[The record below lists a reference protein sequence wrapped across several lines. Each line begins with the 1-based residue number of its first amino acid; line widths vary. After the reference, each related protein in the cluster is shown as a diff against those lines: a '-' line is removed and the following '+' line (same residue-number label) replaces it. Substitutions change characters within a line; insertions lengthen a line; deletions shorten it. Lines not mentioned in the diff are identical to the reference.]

1 MVLSLTDAYSVLGQ
15 VAGPGTANRGRGAVF
30 VYRRRIG
37 RAVTSATAAC
47 GRARVGIG
55 YRSAIAEWTRA
66 NLERFDV
73 LEVTV
78 DHCIQG
84 SSGAARGNFRSCRQ
98 DSSQRA
104 RRRAFDRHR
113 RAARSRYLDEVAN
126 IVDRLH
132 APTYSEHLAFT
143 RVPGRDLANLLPL
156 PRTEAVAEMIV
167 AKVRAILARVPV
179 PFLLENISYV
189 FEWPDS
195 HLSDAAFLNLICGET
210 GAGLLLDVENLYLN
224 ATNHGFDALAF
235 LDELSVGLVREVHM
249 AGGITLHD
257 SRLPKPFLAN
267 SHSHPIPV
275 ETLELLE
282 YALVRHDPATIV
294 LERDDRLE
302 ASDEILGDVERIR
315 ACVNRSSKN
324 VHGKATVGKEAV
336 GSAD

>member
-1 MVLSLTDAYSVLGQ
+1 
-15 VAGPGTANRGRGAVF
+15 
-30 VYRRRIG
+30 
-37 RAVTSATAAC
+37 VTSATAAC

-73 LEVTV
+73 LEITV
-78 DHCIQG
+78 DHCIHG
-84 SSGAARGNFRSCRQ
+84 SRA
-98 DSSQRA
+98 QRA
-104 RRRAFDRHR
+104 KIFDLVGRIPLNAHGVGLSIGTD
-113 RAARSRYLDEVAN
+113 APLDYCYLDEVAN
-126 IVDRLH
+126 IVERLH

-156 PRTEAVAEMIV
+156 PRTEAVAEMVI
-167 AKVRAILARVPV
+167 AKVRAIMARIPV

-195 HLSDAAFLNLICGET
+195 HLPDAAFLNLICGET

-235 LDELSVGLVREVHM
+235 LDDLSVGLVREVHM
-249 AGGITLHD
+249 AGGIILHD
-257 SRLPKPFLAN
+257 SRLPKPFLAD
-267 SHSHPIPV
+267 SHSHPIPA

-282 YALVRHDPATIV
+282 YVLARHAPATIV

-315 ACVNRSSKN
+315 ACVNRSSNN